1 LPDRAVIDE
10 IITRAL
16 AEDLGAGDVTTGSL
30 MPVEWHGVGFI
41 VIKGE
46 GILAGIG
53 LAEQVFRR
61 VDQQLKVDILMDD
74 GVGVRPGDK
83 VAVLTGSV
91 AGILKGERTA
101 LNFLQRLSG
110 IATETN
116 RYVER
121 VQGVPVCIM
130 DTRKTTP
137 GLRALEKYAV
147 RVGGGHNHRA
157 GLGDGILIKDNH
169 LAALRARGLT
179 MKEIIA
185 RARQDGPSSVSERLP
200 SSSREFPP
208 VSLGGAGRRS
218 NLQARQMPVEV
229 EVTSVAEAV
238 EAAEA
243 GADIVM
249 LDNMSLADMRDAV
262 KAVHD
267 RALVEASGGITL
279 DNVRAVAETGV
290 DMISIGAL
298 THSVKALDISLDLQR
313 PFINEDQVDARKA
326 Q

>member
-1 LPDRAVIDE
+1 MIDE
-10 IITRAL
+10 VITRAL
-16 AEDLGAGDVTTGSL
+16 AEDLGAGDVTTESL

-61 VDQQLKVDILMDD
+61 VDPRLKVYILTND
-74 GVGVRPGDK
+74 GSGVRLGDK

-91 AGILKGERTA
+91 AGILKGERVA

-116 RYVER
+116 RYVEM
-121 VQGVPVCIM
+121 VQGMPVCIM

-157 GLGDGILIKDNH
+157 GLSDGILIKDNH
-169 LAALRARGLT
+169 LVALRARGLT

-185 RARQDGPSSVSERLP
+185 RARQDGPSSVSERP
-200 SSSREFPP
+200 PSSSRGSPRSSSREFPP
-208 VSLGGAGRRS
+208 VSLRGAERRS

-229 EVTSVAEAV
+229 EVTNVAEAA
-238 EAAEA
+238 EAVDA

-249 LDNMSLADMRDAV
+249 LDNMNLDDMREV
-262 KAVHD
+262 VGAVHG

-298 THSVKALDISLDLQR
+298 THSVMALDISLDLQR
-313 PFINEDQVDARKA
+313 AFINED
-326 Q
+326 